1 MITVSGFWL
10 QPCAFRTVAP
20 STSWDDVFNE
30 VEAALRHRNDMVSG
44 EFLLSTTISAT
55 VVKFALQL
63 NPLLS
68 RMSSTICSS
77 TATVRSLVPA
87 NLERVCS
94 VVSSIVHT
102 QPLTV
107 LSSISTSRFPNL
119 TFMCDRR
126 SCPGLSPLEFA
137 SFPKAGQAGGFSGNF
152 PALLKPELVDRLRVI
167 AVRTSLALSLQ
178 HSLMPPR
185 IDTSHVAHELV
196 PPIRMVRRESSTVEA
211 PSIDI
216 HRHDTI
222 G

>member
-1 MITVSGFWL
+1 MISGFWL
-10 QPCAFRTVAP
+10 QPRALGTVTP

-30 VEAALRHRNDMVSG
+30 VEAAFGYRNDVVSG
-44 EFLLSTTISAT
+44 ELLLSTTVSAT

-68 RMSSTICSS
+68 RMSSTVCSS

-94 VVSSIVHT
+94 VVSSVVHT

-107 LSSISTSRFPNL
+107 LSSISTGRFPNL
-119 TFMCDRR
+119 TFMFDRR
-126 SCPGLSPLEFA
+126 PCLGLSPLEFA
-137 SFPKAGQAGGFSGNF
+137 SFPKAGQAGGF
-152 PALLKPELVDRLRVI
+152 PANTSSLFWLELVYRLRAI
-167 AVRTSLALSLQ
+167 AVRASLALSLQ
-178 HSLMPPR
+178 HSLMPPC
-185 IDTSHVAHELV
+185 IDASHIAHEPV
-196 PPIRMVRRESSTVEA
+196 PPIRVMRRESSAVEA